1 MYNTRRFAERS
12 LRALIV
18 HSSRLEAALDSLQLE
33 QQFVGNELGY
43 LMLRDSKTMFG
54 VAADAP
60 ESPEMD
66 EPRAA
71 LYTRVVEPLLTGD
84 GTTKI
89 SLALKVQRRRR
100 GAGARAPV
108 GSEGSAWTAHETIH
122 AVYSVRTSMGAELG
136 LVRVP

>member
-1 MYNTRRFAERS
+1 MYNTWRFAERS
-12 LRALIV
+12 LRVLIV
-18 HSSRLEAALDSLQLE
+18 HSSRLEAALDSLHLE

-43 LMLRDSKTMFG
+43 LMLRDSKTMLG

-71 LYTRVVEPLLTGD
+71 LHTRVVEPLLTGD

-108 GSEGSAWTAHETIH
+108 GSKGSAWTAHETIH

>member
-1 MYNTRRFAERS
+1 
-12 LRALIV
+12 
-18 HSSRLEAALDSLQLE
+18 
-33 QQFVGNELGY
+33 
-43 LMLRDSKTMFG
+43 MLRDSKTMCG

-89 SLALKVQRRRR
+89 SLGLKVQRRRR
-100 GAGARAPV
+100 GAEPMPQRDL
-108 GSEGSAWTAHETIH
+108 SSAWTAHETRH

-136 LVRVP
+136 LVRVT

>member
-1 MYNTRRFAERS
+1 MYNTRRFAERP
-12 LRALIV
+12 LRVLIV

-89 SLALKVQRRRR
+89 SLALKVQPRRR

>member
-89 SLALKVQRRRR
+89 SLGLKVQRRRR
-100 GAGARAPV
+100 GAGAHAPE
-108 GSEGSAWTAHETIH
+108 GSEGSARAAHETIH
-122 AVYSVRTSMGAELG
+122 AVYSVRTSMGAALG